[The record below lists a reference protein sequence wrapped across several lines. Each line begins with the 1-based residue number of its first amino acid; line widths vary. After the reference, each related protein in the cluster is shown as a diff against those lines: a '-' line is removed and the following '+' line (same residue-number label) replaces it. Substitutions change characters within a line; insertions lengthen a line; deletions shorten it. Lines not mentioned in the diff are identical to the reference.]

1 MDLLI
6 GALDGN
12 LFTSERLVASR
23 AYYHDVITL
32 CVRAK
37 QMISYEDNISEVF
50 HRIDWKVWFIYTLMC
65 VSVVF
70 TGYFMQ
76 QYEELQPK
84 WDWFR
89 LTFSGMAPCFGFV
102 SDYQPKIA
110 PNRIFF
116 IFCIF
121 GAMLSYIVTT
131 SMLLLLLKNPMY
143 EKQIQSIEEII
154 RKDFEIVGD
163 KFAFQHLKMQHQVS
177 LKSIVCSL

>member
-1 MDLLI
+1 MDESLL
-6 GALDGN
+6 AN
-12 LFTSERLVASR
+12 QQFVASR
-23 AYYHDVITL
+23 PYYHDVITW

-37 QMISYEDNISEVF
+37 QLISYEDNVI
-50 HRIDWKVWFIYTLMC
+50 HIAYRIDWEVWFIYTIMC

-89 LTFSGMAPCFGFV
+89 ITFSGMAPCFGFV
-102 SDYQPKIA
+102 SEYTPRIF

-116 IFCIF
+116 ICCVF

-131 SMLLLLLKNPMY
+131 SMLLFFLTKPLY
-143 EKQIQSIEEII
+143 EKQIQSIGEII
-154 RKDFEIVGD
+154 DKDFEIVGD
-163 KFAFQHLKMQHQVS
+163 GFALQHLKMQHQVS
-177 LKSIVCSL
+177 LKLVIFS